1 MIYTI
6 GHSTRPQR
14 ELIDILHHH
23 GILLLVDVR
32 TVPQSRYNPQFNRS
46 ELQIAI
52 PQASIEYLHFP
63 GLGGL
68 RKATADSPN
77 TGWKEGGF
85 RGFADY
91 MLTSEFSLAV
101 ELLLRTAEGKRT
113 AIMCA
118 EASPQHCHRL
128 LLSDAFVAR
137 GIEVTHILGMDKTET
152 HKLTPFARLEGTKL
166 LYPPAQSAL
175 DFSE

>member
-23 GILLLVDVR
+23 AILLLVDVR
-32 TVPQSRYNPQFNRS
+32 TVPQSRYNPQFNRN
-46 ELQIAI
+46 ELQTAI
-52 PQASIEYLHFP
+52 PNASIEYLHFP

-68 RKATADSPN
+68 RHATGDSLN
-77 TGWKEGGF
+77 TGWKNGGF

-91 MLTSEFSLAV
+91 MLTNEFKLAL

-113 AIMCA
+113 AVMCA
-118 EASPQHCHRL
+118 EALPQQCHRL
-128 LLSDAFVAR
+128 LISDALVAH
-137 GIEVTHILGMDKTET
+137 GVEVTHILGTDKTEA
-152 HKLTPFARLEGTKL
+152 HRMTPFAKVEGTRI
-166 LYPPAQSAL
+166 LYPPTQSTL
-175 DFSE
+175 DFS